1 MFGCQ
6 SVTALDF
13 PDTLAKIIDMDTTL
27 LSVGWWLA
35 GALLVALAVCLLKY
49 RQTKIALR
57 EEQTEVT
64 NLLSQLTEAN
74 QELADVKARR
84 KKLLSA
90 STEGLIII
98 EQDFTIS
105 SANKQARR
113 IFGKPGKDIT
123 LMGWTRQRQLHELV
137 ARTIAGEKM
146 PSLYVN
152 YDDLTLEANA
162 RAIKEGKEVVA
173 VALAVH
179 DITRVEQL
187 SRARRDFVTNI
198 SHELRTPLASIQL
211 LTDTLLNGGL
221 EDEAMALD
229 LVTKIATQVDT
240 LSQLAQEVLDLS
252 MIESGKVPLKM
263 SVHPLR
269 QVVEQQVDRFVPQAE
284 RKNLFLTVE
293 IEENL
298 TVLVDDRMIGRVIS
312 NLVHNAI
319 KFTETGGVT
328 ISAQPLNSDSLPEPP
343 QGGYWARV
351 SVRDSGIG
359 LAPDEVAR
367 IFERFYKVDRARNR
381 QEAGTGLG
389 LAIARH
395 IVEAHGGKIWAQP
408 DVSSG
413 ACFHFTIPIE
423 F

>member
-1 MFGCQ
+1 ME
-6 SVTALDF
+6 T
-13 PDTLAKIIDMDTTL
+13 I
-27 LSVGWWLA
+27 LSAVGWWVAAALFLA
-35 GALLVALAVCLLKY
+35 LVALAVRY
-49 RQTKIALR
+49 RQTKSARRLD
-57 EEQTEVT
+57 QTEIA
-64 NLLSQLTEAN
+64 NLLSQLTEAR
-74 QELADVKARR
+74 QSLVEVKARR

-113 IFGKPGKDIT
+113 IFGKPGKDVT

-137 ARTIAGEKM
+137 ARTLTGEKM

-152 YDDLTLEANA
+152 YDGLMLEANA
-162 RAIKEGKEVVA
+162 RAIKESKEVVA

-179 DITRVEQL
+179 DITRVEKL

-240 LSQLAQEVLDLS
+240 LAQLAQEVLDLS

-269 QVVEQQVDRFVPQAE
+269 YIVQQQADRFIPQAE
-284 RKNLFLTVE
+284 RKNLALTVD
-293 IEENL
+293 IDENL

-312 NLVHNAI
+312 NLIHNAI
-319 KFTETGGVT
+319 KFTETGGIT
-328 ISAQPLNSDSLPEPP
+328 ILAETLNGNAPGE
-343 QGGYWARV
+343 QGEQGEWVKV
-351 SVRDSGIG
+351 SVVDSGVG
-359 LAPDEVAR
+359 LAPDEVTR

-381 QEAGTGLG
+381 QESGTGLG

-408 DVSSG
+408 DVSPG
-413 ACFHFTIPIE
+413 ACFNFTIPTDL
-423 F
+423 